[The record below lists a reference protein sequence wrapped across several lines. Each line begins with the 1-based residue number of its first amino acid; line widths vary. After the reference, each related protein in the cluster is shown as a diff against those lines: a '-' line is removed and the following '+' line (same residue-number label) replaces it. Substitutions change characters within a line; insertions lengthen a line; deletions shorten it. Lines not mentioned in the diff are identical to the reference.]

1 MYPKICIVFHSITE
15 KSRNPDHL
23 INRICVLPQSLEYI
37 FHLLS
42 EMANERSLGTVKPI
56 MDYVLKSICANNI
69 FRVNI
74 AGALSGSGGSL
85 SLVISGRDWHW
96 SWVVCVCRS
105 SSSFRMQAVG
115 AARTRNGRGQVAA
128 GCLARKG
135 DNAKNC
141 AIDWGAIIESGSQE
155 KTWGLGTGIGTVCVE
170 PGHMLNQRRNQE
182 WAPAC
187 VCVCVYPD
195 CFLSI
200 TSPRP
205 QFIIDSRSAHIASLS
220 VSTVHRC
227 RSSQAKPVLG
237 ISMEILGNFGQG
249 IPSPP
254 PTASSPI
261 CIP

>member
-141 AIDWGAIIESGSQE
+141 AIDWGPSSRAGA
-155 KTWGLGTGIGTVCVE
+155 KKKLGGL
-170 PGHMLNQRRNQE
+170 
-182 WAPAC
+182 
-187 VCVCVYPD
+187 
-195 CFLSI
+195 
-200 TSPRP
+200 
-205 QFIIDSRSAHIASLS
+205 
-220 VSTVHRC
+220 
-227 RSSQAKPVLG
+227 VLG
-237 ISMEILGNFGQG
+237 LALCVW
-249 IPSPP
+249 SP
-254 PTASSPI
+254 AI
-261 CIP
+261 C